1 MIELGYLEF
10 FGLIAGA
17 TYVGFVGYGLTMS
30 WLTGVI
36 NRRRWKRLEAQAR
49 IDALIIAQALAEQT
63 RPERRAN

>member
-17 TYVGFVGYGLTMS
+17 TYVGTLGYGLTMQ
-30 WLTGVI
+30 WLTGII
-36 NRRRWKRLEAQAR
+36 NRRRWRKLEAQAR
-49 IDALIIAQALAEQT
+49 IDALTIAQALAEQT